1 MRGCWLTVAPRE
13 GADWGDSWAL
23 HSPWL
28 PQALALCHPMRQ
40 PNPSPAHRHMSSY
53 ILCGG
58 QTLPH
63 HSSSCLVISCVSVKP
78 FPLSPCLFLVILT
91 QQHNVTHNTD
101 LSFSSSPVIL
111 YVCMHIQSACLWVR
125 QRVYVSTSSH
135 TAQPD
140 GSVSPRCQSNNSSSP
155 DTSVSVSSVEAWG
168 NEALRVYWS
177 PYTPLCIR
185 ETLFSLPNRNTAPSI
200 LYSTPR
206 HRLLCSHSSVPGG
219 LW

>member
-13 GADWGDSWAL
+13 EADWGDSWAL

-40 PNPSPAHRHMSSY
+40 PNPSPAYSHMSSY

-78 FPLSPCLFLVILT
+78 FPLPCLFLVILT
-91 QQHNVTHNTD
+91 QHNMTHNTD
-101 LSFSSSPVIL
+101 LSFSLSLAIL
-111 YVCMHIQSACLWVR
+111 YVCVHIQSVCISAH
-125 QRVYVSTSSH
+125 VSIVSPTV
-135 TAQPD
+135 QPD
-140 GSVSPRCQSNNSSSP
+140 GLVPPLCQSNNSSSP

-168 NEALRVYWS
+168 NEALHVYWS

-206 HRLLCSHSSVPGG
+206 HHLLSSHSSVPGG